1 MKILIIDGHSLIH
14 RAYHAMPDLNAPD
27 GTKTGAVTGF
37 FNMLFLAQDLLKPD
51 VCAAAFDAHGKLARR
66 EVLPDYKANRARL
79 GDDLKVQID
88 LAQEILNLIG
98 VQVLKSPGVE
108 ADDIIGT
115 LAVKEAAK
123 NNDIII
129 LSSDKDLMQLINSNI
144 KMLRPITKGVSNAEL
159 YDEDLFKA
167 EFKFEPELMA
177 DYLALIGDKADNI
190 PGVKGIGGIGAAN
203 LISSF
208 GSLENIFDNLDELKP
223 AMRKKLLAAG
233 LEHVLKIRALIKLDL
248 NLDFDLDLN
257 IEPDLNEAA
266 ALASRLGLRA
276 LLKRLN
282 LNSNL
287 SFNFK
292 PEVKEVKARELDKD
306 YLIILNN
313 LDNELIALFNDREPE
328 IFKPEFLNYN
338 KIFTS
343 DYTAILNKINF
354 RQPDWDLRTAHY
366 LVHPDLSFKTFK
378 YLIEDILNQENK
390 FEALLNLKAELD
402 AKFSDYINLNKIM
415 TELDLPLIPVLYK
428 MERHG
433 VKIKPENFRSVQ
445 SELENK
451 ISEIEDHIEFIT
463 GYKINLN
470 SPRQVSDLL
479 FNKLGLNLPNAKKK
493 GGSFQSTAAEVLEQL
508 IKLTDAQVPKLI
520 LEYRELSKILSAF
533 VMPLQEHADDDF
545 IVHTRFEPA
554 LTGTGR
560 LSSQEPNLQNLPAF
574 GDWAMKLKSGLV
586 PVHDGNIFISADYSQ
601 IELRVL
607 AHLSGEERL
616 LEAFNDKRDIH
627 AETASWVF
635 DVAPEFVTPE
645 LRRMAKV
652 INFGLLYGMNQFGL
666 ADRLGVSQAEAID
679 IMTKYFDA
687 LPGVKNY
694 LDEITNQALA
704 IGYAETLFGRVRPV
718 NEINAKGQALKRVL
732 INSPIQGT
740 AADITRRAMLKLD
753 EAINNKNIN
762 LFLQVHDSL
771 VCECAPESIDEAG
784 EILRKNMEEAAEL
797 SLSLNVNI
805 KTGSSLAEV

>member
-51 VCAAAFDAHGKLARR
+51 LCAAAFDAHGKLARR
-66 EVLPDYKANRARL
+66 EVLPDYKANRAGL
-79 GDDLKVQID
+79 NDDLKVQID
-88 LAQEILNLIG
+88 LAQEILKLIG

-115 LAVKEAAK
+115 VAVKESAK
-123 NNDIII
+123 NNNIII
-129 LSSDKDLMQLINSNI
+129 LSSDKDLMQLINENI

-159 YDEDLFKA
+159 YDKDLFVK
-167 EFKFEPELMA
+167 EYKFEPELMA

-190 PGVKGIGGIGAAN
+190 PGVKGIGEIGAAN

-208 GSLENIFDNLDELKP
+208 GRIENIFGKLDKLKP
-223 AMRKKLLAAG
+223 AIRKKLLDAG
-233 LEHVLKIRALIKLDL
+233 LEHVLKIRAIIKLDL

-257 IEPDLNEAA
+257 INADLNEAA
-266 ALASRLGLRA
+266 ALASRLGLKV

-282 LNSNL
+282 L
-287 SFNFK
+287 K
-292 PEVKEVKARELDKD
+292 PEIKVKAANIKAQDREAV
-306 YLIILNN
+306 IILNN
-313 LDNELIALFNDREPE
+313 LKNDELIALFNNREPE
-328 IFKPEFLNYN
+328 SFKPEFLNYN

-343 DYTAILNKINF
+343 DYKAILNKINLKL
-354 RQPDWDLRTAHY
+354 PDWDLRTAHY

-415 TELDLPLIPVLYK
+415 TELDMPLIPVLYK
-428 MERHG
+428 MECHG
-433 VKIKPENFRSVQ
+433 VKIKPENFKNIQ
-445 SELENK
+445 AELENK
-451 ISEIEDHIEFIT
+451 ISEIENHIGFIT

-479 FNKLGLNLPNAKKK
+479 FNKLGLSLPNAKKK
-493 GGSFQSTAAEVLEQL
+493 GGNFQSTAAEVLEQL

-520 LEYRELSKILSAF
+520 LDYRELSKILSAF
-533 VMPLQEHADDDF
+533 VMPLQEHADNNF

-574 GDWAMKLKSGLV
+574 GDWAFKLKSGLV

-607 AHLSGEERL
+607 AHLSREERL

-635 DVAPEFVTPE
+635 GAAPEFVTPE

-679 IMTKYFDA
+679 IMTRYFDA
-687 LPGVKNY
+687 LPGVKKY

-704 IGYAETLFGRVRPV
+704 IGYAETLWGRVRPV

-753 EAINNKNIN
+753 KAINNKNIN

-771 VCECAPESIDEAG
+771 VCECAPESIAEAG

-797 SLSLNVNI
+797 SLPLNVNI
-805 KTGSSLAEV
+805 KTGSSLTEV

>member
-51 VCAAAFDAHGKLARR
+51 LCAAAFDAHGKLARR
-66 EVLPDYKANRARL
+66 EVLPDYKANRAGL
-79 GDDLKVQID
+79 NDDLKVQID
-88 LAQEILNLIG
+88 LAQEILKLIG

-123 NNDIII
+123 NNNIII
-129 LSSDKDLMQLINSNI
+129 LSSDKDLMQLINENI

-159 YDEDLFKA
+159 YDKDLFVK
-167 EFKFEPELMA
+167 EYKFEPELMA

-190 PGVKGIGGIGAAN
+190 PGVKGIGEIGAAN

-208 GSLENIFDNLDELKP
+208 GSLENIFDNLDGLKP
-223 AMRKKLLAAG
+223 AIRKKLLDAG
-233 LEHVLKIRALIKLDL
+233 LEHVLKIREIIKLDL

-257 IEPDLNEAA
+257 IKADLNEAA
-266 ALASRLGLRA
+266 ALASRLGLKA
-276 LLKRLN
+276 LLKHLN
-282 LNSNL
+282 L
-287 SFNFK
+287 K
-292 PEVKEVKARELDKD
+292 PEIKVKAANIKAQDREAV
-306 YLIILNN
+306 IILNN
-313 LDNELIALFNDREPE
+313 LENDELIALFNNKEPE
-328 IFKPEFLNYN
+328 SFKPEFLNYN

-343 DYTAILNKINF
+343 DYKAILNKINL

-390 FEALLNLKAELD
+390 FEALLNLKSELD

-415 TELDLPLIPVLYK
+415 TELDMPLIPVLYK

-433 VKIKPENFRSVQ
+433 VKIKPENFKNIQ
-445 SELENK
+445 DELENK
-451 ISEIEDHIEFIT
+451 ISEIENHIEFIT

-479 FNKLGLNLPNAKKK
+479 FNKLGLSLPNAKKK
-493 GGSFQSTAAEVLEQL
+493 GGNFQSTAAEVLEQL

-520 LEYRELSKILSAF
+520 LDYRELSKILSAF
-533 VMPLQEHADDDF
+533 VMPLQEHADNNF

-574 GDWAMKLKSGLV
+574 GDWACKLKSGLV

-607 AHLSGEERL
+607 AHLSREERL

-679 IMTKYFDA
+679 IMTRYFDA
-687 LPGVKNY
+687 LPGVKKY

-704 IGYAETLFGRVRPV
+704 IGYAETLWGRVRPV

-753 EAINNKNIN
+753 KAINNKNIN

-797 SLSLNVNI
+797 SLPLNVNI

>member
-51 VCAAAFDAHGKLARR
+51 LCAAAFDAHGKLARR
-66 EVLPDYKANRARL
+66 EVLPDYKANRAGL
-79 GDDLKVQID
+79 NDDLKVQID
-88 LAQEILNLIG
+88 LAQEILKLIG

-115 LAVKEAAK
+115 VAVKESAK
-123 NNDIII
+123 NNNIII
-129 LSSDKDLMQLINSNI
+129 LSSDKDLMQLINENI

-159 YDEDLFKA
+159 YDKDLFVK
-167 EFKFEPELMA
+167 EYKFEPELMA

-190 PGVKGIGGIGAAN
+190 PGVKGIGEIGAAN

-208 GSLENIFDNLDELKP
+208 GRIENIFGKLDELKP
-223 AMRKKLLAAG
+223 AIRKKLLDAG
-233 LEHVLKIRALIKLDL
+233 LEHVLKIRAIIKLDL

-257 IEPDLNEAA
+257 INADLNEAA
-266 ALASRLGLRA
+266 ALASRLGLKV

-282 LNSNL
+282 L
-287 SFNFK
+287 K
-292 PEVKEVKARELDKD
+292 PEIKVKAANIKAQDREAV
-306 YLIILNN
+306 IILNN
-313 LDNELIALFNDREPE
+313 LKNDELIALFNNREPE
-328 IFKPEFLNYN
+328 SFKPEFLNYN

-343 DYTAILNKINF
+343 DYKAILNKINLKL
-354 RQPDWDLRTAHY
+354 PDWDLRTAHY

-415 TELDLPLIPVLYK
+415 TELDMPLIPVLYK
-428 MERHG
+428 MECHG
-433 VKIKPENFRSVQ
+433 VKIKPENFKNIQ
-445 SELENK
+445 AELENK
-451 ISEIEDHIEFIT
+451 ISEIENHIGFIT

-479 FNKLGLNLPNAKKK
+479 FNKLGLSLPNAKKK
-493 GGSFQSTAAEVLEQL
+493 GGNFQSTAAEVLEQL

-520 LEYRELSKILSAF
+520 LDYRELSKILSAF
-533 VMPLQEHADDDF
+533 VMPLQEHADNNF

-574 GDWAMKLKSGLV
+574 GDWAFKLKSGLV

-607 AHLSGEERL
+607 AHLSREERL

-635 DVAPEFVTPE
+635 GAAPEFVTPE

-679 IMTKYFDA
+679 IMTRYFDA
-687 LPGVKNY
+687 LPGVKKY

-704 IGYAETLFGRVRPV
+704 IGYAETLWGRVRPV

-753 EAINNKNIN
+753 KAINNKNIN

-771 VCECAPESIDEAG
+771 VCECAPESIAEAG

-797 SLSLNVNI
+797 SLPLNVNI
-805 KTGSSLAEV
+805 KTGSSLTEV

>member
-51 VCAAAFDAHGKLARR
+51 LCAAAFDAHGKLARR
-66 EVLPDYKANRARL
+66 EVLPDYKANRAGL
-79 GDDLKVQID
+79 NDDLKVQID
-88 LAQEILNLIG
+88 LAQEILKLIG

-123 NNDIII
+123 NNNIII
-129 LSSDKDLMQLINSNI
+129 LSSDKDLMQLINENI

-159 YDEDLFKA
+159 YDKDLFVK
-167 EFKFEPELMA
+167 EYKFDPELMA

-190 PGVKGIGGIGAAN
+190 PGVKGIGEIGAAN

-208 GSLENIFDNLDELKP
+208 GSLENIFDNLDGLKP
-223 AMRKKLLAAG
+223 AIRKKLLDAG
-233 LEHVLKIRALIKLDL
+233 LEHVLKIREIIKLDL

-257 IEPDLNEAA
+257 IKADLNEAA
-266 ALASRLGLRA
+266 ALASRLGLKS
-276 LLKRLN
+276 LLKHLN
-282 LNSNL
+282 L
-287 SFNFK
+287 K
-292 PEVKEVKARELDKD
+292 PEIKVKAANIKAQDREAV
-306 YLIILNN
+306 IILNN
-313 LDNELIALFNDREPE
+313 LENDELIALFNNKEPE
-328 IFKPEFLNYN
+328 SFKPEFLNYN

-343 DYTAILNKINF
+343 DYKAILNKINL

-402 AKFSDYINLNKIM
+402 AKFLDYINLNKIM
-415 TELDLPLIPVLYK
+415 TELDMPLIPVLYK

-479 FNKLGLNLPNAKKK
+479 FNKLGLSLPNAKKK
-493 GGSFQSTAAEVLEQL
+493 GGNFQSTAAEVLEQL
-508 IKLTDAQVPKLI
+508 IKLTDEQVPKLI
-520 LEYRELSKILSAF
+520 LDYRELSKILSAF

-616 LEAFNDKRDIH
+616 LEAFNDNRDIH

-694 LDEITNQALA
+694 LDKITNQALA
-704 IGYAETLFGRVRPV
+704 IGYAETLWGRVRPV

-771 VCECAPESIDEAG
+771 VCECAPESIDEAD